1 MSPVHLEREPDGED
15 VGLWIL
21 LFVAAEDGLHRGA
34 RLVGGARVDVDAVR
48 VARPEVE
55 GEERL
60 ENSRLWTDRRI
71 SLVLLLL

>member
-15 VGLWIL
+15 VALRIL
-21 LFVAAEDGLHRGA
+21 LVVAAEDRLHRGA
-34 RLVGGARVDVDAVR
+34 RLVGGPRVYVDAVR
-48 VARPEVE
+48 VVRPEVE

-71 SLVLLLL
+71 SSVL